1 VQYGETP
8 LHLAAK
14 NGSTEAVKLLL
25 KYNAFK
31 EAKANVS
38 IPEFALIRV
47 QAIICLFL
55 YRFGARIDLDIVSN
69 YSRDLLTRTA

>member
-1 VQYGETP
+1 MPIDSTPFMQYGETP

-14 NGSTEAVKLLL
+14 NGSAEAVKLLL

-38 IPEFALIRV
+38 FVLIKGTKNWLSTLWV
-47 QAIICLFL
+47 TVLI
-55 YRFGARIDLDIVSN
+55 
-69 YSRDLLTRTA
+69 